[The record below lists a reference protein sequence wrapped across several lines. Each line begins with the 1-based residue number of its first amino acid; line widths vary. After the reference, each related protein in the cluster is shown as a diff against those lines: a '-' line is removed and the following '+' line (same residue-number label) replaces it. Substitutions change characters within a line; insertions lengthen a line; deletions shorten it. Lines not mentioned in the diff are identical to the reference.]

1 MPKYGE
7 SQNAFGSGVKLPKQV
22 DKPNPGTATPTIR
35 GIGAKTTAGP
45 TGSNPKN
52 GSY

>member
-1 MPKYGE
+1 MPKYGG
-7 SQNAFGSGVKLPKQV
+7 SQNASGSGVRSPKQV
-22 DKPNPGTATPTIR
+22 DRPNPGTATPTEKSQ
-35 GIGAKTTAGP
+35 GAKTTAGP

>member
-1 MPKYGE
+1 MPKYGG
-7 SQNAFGSGVKLPKQV
+7 SSSAAGSGVKAPKQV

-35 GIGAKTTAGP
+35 GTGAKTTAGP